1 MTQATRPPMSFEI
14 TDTRV
19 VHEGWGRFLIASI
32 RLPDGQVIRREIED
46 HGAAVA
52 VLAYDAERRV
62 ALLVSQFRAAVFLA
76 SGQEAVLEI
85 IAGGMEDE
93 TQEECVRR
101 EAMEEGGVRLGVLEP
116 LMEAWPMPGISTERI
131 SLYLAPYTLRDRVG
145 QGGGLDEEH
154 EGITVVEMPL
164 AELAAL
170 ADSGALT
177 DLKSYACVQA
187 LRLRRP
193 DLFT

>member
-1 MTQATRPPMSFEI
+1 MSFTI

-19 VHEGWGRFLIASI
+19 VHEGWGRFLVASI

-52 VLAYDAERRV
+52 VLAYDEERRV

-76 SGQEAVLEI
+76 CGREAVLEI
-85 IAGGMEDE
+85 IAGGLEDE
-93 TQEECVRR
+93 TTEECVRR
-101 EAMEEGGVRLGVLEP
+101 EAMEEGGLRLGAVEKIVD
-116 LMEAWPMPGISTERI
+116 AWPMPGISTERI
-131 SLYLAPYTLRDRVG
+131 TLYLARYTADDRVAA
-145 QGGGLDEEH
+145 GGGLDEEH
-154 EGITVVEMPL
+154 EGITVIELPL
-164 AELAAL
+164 TELAAM
-170 ADSGALT
+170 ADGGALT

-187 LRLRRP
+187 LRIRRP